1 MPKSKS
7 ISNLLKLAHVV
18 CASND
23 PIHAPLGS
31 PDVMSATPTLVVDN
45 VSPQL
50 PNQMQPVQQGV
61 ESSHGRT
68 KVSSQLPNKTSSQPA
83 QQGVR
88 RSHRIANV
96 SSQLPNQT
104 VSQQRVKR
112 SHRIA
117 NVSSQ
122 LPNQTSSQQGVKRSH
137 RIANVS
143 SQSPNQTSSQQGV
156 KRSHRIA
163 NVSSQSPN
171 QTSSQQGVRR
181 SHRIANVSSQL
192 PNQTSTQPTQQG
204 VGSSHRRANV
214 SSQLPSQT
222 ASQIAQKEAES
233 SHCRVVNV
241 SSQLPCQN
249 SPQAVRPEHRDGRVS
264 THYWFVDAI
273 DEEHGTI
280 KKLRMISKDVK
291 DMSNTLRII
300 VDFDEFHSPIG
311 EAAGLLAG
319 VCGLIATNS
328 VFFPIGFDKWSN
340 MPGSYFDEQWIT
352 FFLPRFCFKVH
363 EDLAKRYIEASIG
376 KKWRE
381 YRIKLWKASYRPTLS
396 KREIINKKPKEIPP
410 NHWALFVEYRLKPE
424 TMELCKRN
432 QEIRKNQA
440 FSHTCGAK
448 SLARRRHELTIETGK
463 TIGRGVM
470 WNMIH
475 KKKDGSYV
483 NAKAMEIGQKIDTHI
498 NQNHEAAS
506 EISPN
511 DVVANIFGRDH
522 PGRVRAMGLGVVP
535 TIAFKHTT
543 TRLHGMEFGS
553 SSGSNSLVEQKLAAV
568 TAQLNAVIGYISA
581 KEGGTL
587 PKELAALF
595 PNQTQKI
602 SDIGSECS
610 SSDMRTLSDGS
621 NIHGTY
627 HQNPSNST

>member
-1 MPKSKS
+1 MPKSKR

-23 PIHAPLGS
+23 PIHDPLGS
-31 PDVMSATPTLVVDN
+31 LDVMSASPTLVVDN
-45 VSPQL
+45 VSSQL
-50 PNQMQPVQQGV
+50 PNQMQPAQGV

-68 KVSSQLPNKTSSQPA
+68 NVSSQLPNQTSSQPA

-88 RSHRIANV
+88 RSHRITNV

-104 VSQQRVKR
+104 FSQGVRSSHCRVNVSSQLPCQTSSQPGVRRSHRRANGSSQLPSQTPSQLAQKEVESSHCRVNLSSQVPNQTPSQPGLRR

-122 LPNQTSSQQGVKRSH
+122 LPNQTSSQP
-137 RIANVS
+137 A
-143 SQSPNQTSSQQGV
+143 
-156 KRSHRIA
+156 
-163 NVSSQSPN
+163 
-171 QTSSQQGVRR
+171 
-181 SHRIANVSSQL
+181 
-192 PNQTSTQPTQQG
+192 QQG
-204 VGSSHRRANV
+204 VGSSNRRANV

-222 ASQIAQKEAES
+222 PSQIAQKEAES
-233 SHCRVVNV
+233 SLCRVNV
-241 SSQLPCQN
+241 SSQLPCQT
-249 SPQAVRPEHRDGRVS
+249 SPQPAQQEVIRPERRDGRVS

-273 DEEHGTI
+273 DEEHGTN
-280 KKLRMISKDVK
+280 KKLRLNSKDVK
-291 DMSNTLRII
+291 DMPNALRII

-381 YRIKLWKASYRPTLS
+381 YRIKLWKAYYHPTLS
-396 KREIINKKPKEIPP
+396 KSEIINKKPKEIPP
-410 NHWALFVEYRLKPE
+410 NHWELFVEYRLKPE

-440 FSHTCGAK
+440 YSHTCGAK
-448 SLARRRHELTIETGK
+448 SLARRRHELSIETGK
-463 TIGRGVM
+463 TIGRGLM
-470 WNMIH
+470 WKMIH

-483 NAKAMEIGQKIDTHI
+483 NDKAMEIGEKIDSHI
-498 NQNHEAAS
+498 NQNHEASS
-506 EISPN
+506 ETSPN
-511 DVVANIFGRDH
+511 DVVANIFGREH

-568 TAQLNAVIGYISA
+568 TAQLKAVVGYISA
-581 KEGGTL
+581 KEGGAL
-587 PKELAALF
+587 PKDLAALF
-595 PNQTQKI
+595 PDQKQQT
-602 SDIGSECS
+602 SDIGSG
-610 SSDMRTLSDGS
+610 LF
-621 NIHGTY
+621 IL
-627 HQNPSNST
+627 